1 VVEIEAAHPADAC
14 ALLLLRR
21 RILQEG
27 QWFITEPDEEKTGLS
42 GWVERLCSPDS
53 TTHIAR
59 SGLLVLGYITVDRSI
74 LRRNRHVGRLHLS
87 VAAEAR
93 GQGLGKRLMEAAMA
107 AAWSVGI
114 EKLSLAVFAEN
125 QRAIA
130 LYKSCGFVEEG
141 RRKGEFRVGG
151 RAVDDLLMARWVSC
165 TTE

>member
-1 VVEIEAAHPADAC
+1 
-14 ALLLLRR
+14 
-21 RILQEG
+21 
-27 QWFITEPDEEKTGLS
+27 
-42 GWVERLCSPDS
+42 
-53 TTHIAR
+53 
-59 SGLLVLGYITVDRSI
+59 
-74 LRRNRHVGRLHLS
+74 
-87 VAAEAR
+87 
-93 GQGLGKRLMEAAMA
+93 MEAAMA